1 MNNVDLD
8 YVSNTIEP
16 SYPEGIDVEVFK
28 YSALKYAFFNAT
40 LPSEC
45 EHVTPYIYNHPEIFS
60 LRNFAIPNS
69 LAQYRLTVD
78 YFSDI
83 ELARAIY
90 NYFGESY
97 FSYLD
102 IIEFLL
108 SNPSLLSMNSNI
120 IRNEGYLKSIKDE

>member
-16 SYPEGIDVEVFK
+16 SYPGGIDVEGFK
-28 YSALKYAFFNAT
+28 YSALKYTFLMLLCPLSVNT
-40 LPSEC
+40 L
-45 EHVTPYIYNHPEIFS
+45 YMYNHPEIFS